1 MFDMKF
7 TIEDVCKELA
17 KKLTANG
24 EKLNLSERSIREQ
37 AETLTAL
44 LANDE
49 MEIAD
54 FVEKVLPLMKT
65 ANNNIRNDVSAGIKE
80 YKEKNQPTTTQ
91 PKQTQEP
98 VKVVK
103 EPSELEKRL
112 AELEK
117 RLAAADKR
125 TLIENR
131 KNEIISKMK
140 EKGIKDVS
148 WIGTLLDEVNL
159 DGDDFDASAKAE
171 KYIAMFNKKEAN
183 VNSDITP
190 NSANGSKD
198 AEKRIKDKIKA
209 AKALA
214 ESQRLLD

>member
-1 MFDMKF
+1 MKF

-49 MEIAD
+49 TEIAD
-54 FVEKVLPLMKT
+54 FVEKILPLMKT

-80 YKEKNQPTTTQ
+80 YKEKNPSTTTQ
-91 PKQTQEP
+91 AKTTQEP
-98 VKVVK
+98 VKDDK

-112 AELEK
+112 IELEK
-117 RLAAADKR
+117 RLAAADKKS
-125 TLIENR
+125 LIENR

-148 WIGTLLDEVNL
+148 WVGTFLDEVNL
-159 DGDDFDASAKAE
+159 DGDDFDATAKAE
-171 KYIAMFNKKEAN
+171 KYITMFNKKEAT
-183 VNSDITP
+183 VNPDITP

-214 ESQRLLD
+214 ESQKLLD

>member
-1 MFDMKF
+1 MKF

-24 EKLNLSERSIREQ
+24 EKLNLSERSIKEQ

-49 MEIAD
+49 TEIAD
-54 FVEKVLPLMKT
+54 FVEKVLPLMRT
-65 ANNNIRNDVSAGIKE
+65 TNNNIRNDVSAGIKE
-80 YKEKNQPTTTQ
+80 YKEKNPSTE
-91 PKQTQEP
+91 KQTKTTQEP
-98 VKVVK
+98 VKDDK

-117 RLAAADKR
+117 RLAAADKKS
-125 TLIENR
+125 LIENR

-148 WIGTLLDEVNL
+148 WVGTFLDEVNL
-159 DGDDFDASAKAE
+159 DGDDFDATAKAE
-171 KYIAMFNKKEAN
+171 KYITMFNKKEAT
-183 VNSDITP
+183 VSPDITP

-214 ESQRLLD
+214 ESQKLLD

>member
-1 MFDMKF
+1 MKF

-24 EKLNLSERSIREQ
+24 EKLNLSERSIKEQ

-49 MEIAD
+49 TEIAD
-54 FVEKVLPLMKT
+54 FVEKILPLMKT

-80 YKEKNQPTTTQ
+80 YKEKNPSTTTQ
-91 PKQTQEP
+91 AKTTQEP
-98 VKVVK
+98 TKDDK

-117 RLAAADKR
+117 RLAAADKKS
-125 TLIENR
+125 LIENR

-148 WIGTLLDEVNL
+148 WIGTFLDEVNL
-159 DGDDFDASAKAE
+159 DGDDFDATAKAE
-171 KYIAMFNKKEAN
+171 KYITMFNKKEAT
-183 VNSDITP
+183 VSPDITP

-214 ESQRLLD
+214 ESQKLLD

>member
-1 MFDMKF
+1 MKF

-44 LANDE
+44 LADDE
-49 MEIAD
+49 TEIAD
-54 FVEKVLPLMKT
+54 FVEKVLPFMKT

-80 YKEKNQPTTTQ
+80 YKEKNPSTAPQ
-91 PKQTQEP
+91 PKPQEP
-98 VKVVK
+98 NNNDK
-103 EPSELEKRL
+103 EPSEIEKRL
-112 AELEK
+112 IELEK
-117 RLAAADKR
+117 RLAAADKKS
-125 TLIENR
+125 LIENR

-148 WIGTLLDEVNL
+148 WVGTFLDEVNL
-159 DGDDFDASAKAE
+159 DGDDFDATAKAE
-171 KYIAMFNKKEAN
+171 KYIKMFNKKEAT
-183 VNSDITP
+183 VNPDITP
-190 NSANGSKD
+190 DSANGSKD

-214 ESQRLLD
+214 ESQKLLD

>member
-1 MFDMKF
+1 MKF

-49 MEIAD
+49 TEIAD
-54 FVEKVLPLMKT
+54 FVEKILPLMKT

-80 YKEKNQPTTTQ
+80 YKEKNPSTTTQ
-91 PKQTQEP
+91 AKTTQEP
-98 VKVVK
+98 VKDDK

-112 AELEK
+112 IELEK
-117 RLAAADKR
+117 RLAAADKKS
-125 TLIENR
+125 LIENR

-148 WIGTLLDEVNL
+148 WVGTFLDEVNL
-159 DGDDFDASAKAE
+159 DGDDFDATAKAE
-171 KYIAMFNKKEAN
+171 KYITMFNKKEAT
-183 VNSDITP
+183 VSPDITP

-214 ESQRLLD
+214 ESQKLLD

>member
-1 MFDMKF
+1 MKF

-49 MEIAD
+49 TNIAD
-54 FVEKVLPLMKT
+54 FVEKVLPLMRT

-80 YKEKNQPTTTQ
+80 YKEKNPSTATQ
-91 PKQTQEP
+91 AKTTQEP
-98 VKVVK
+98 VKDVK
-103 EPSELEKRL
+103 EPSELEQRL

-117 RLAAADKR
+117 RLAAADKKS
-125 TLIENR
+125 LIENR

-148 WIGTLLDEVNL
+148 WVGTFLDEVNL
-159 DGDDFDASAKAE
+159 DGDDFDATAKAE
-171 KYIAMFNKKEAN
+171 KYITMFNKKEAT
-183 VNSDITP
+183 VSPDITP
-190 NSANGSKD
+190 NFANGSKD

-214 ESQRLLD
+214 ESQKLLD